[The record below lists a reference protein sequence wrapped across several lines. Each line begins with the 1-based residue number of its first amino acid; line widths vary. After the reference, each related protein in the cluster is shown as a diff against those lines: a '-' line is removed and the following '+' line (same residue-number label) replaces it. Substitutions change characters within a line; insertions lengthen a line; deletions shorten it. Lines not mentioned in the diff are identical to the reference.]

1 MGKNNIGWLALAV
14 LLSATPAL
22 ADSVPLDVW
31 QQFAFETAGTPATG
45 CNPNDPAGPFCIGS
59 SGTLTDF
66 APAPPW
72 TFSTP
77 FGAVLTVTDAFEAG
91 DQFEV
96 FDFGASI
103 GTTTAPSG
111 STDCGDDPAVCLA
124 TADISKGI
132 FSLAGGSHA
141 ITIFPVLA
149 PTGGGTA
156 YFLVEAAP
164 VPEPGSWALLASS
177 LLALAVARRRSRP

>member
-1 MGKNNIGWLALAV
+1 MGKYKIGAVAFAV
-14 LLSATPAL
+14 LLSANPAL

-31 QQFAFETAGTPATG
+31 LQFAFETAGTQATG

-59 SGTLTDF
+59 SGTPTDL

-77 FGAVLTVTDAFEAG
+77 FGARLTLTDAFEAG
-91 DQFEV
+91 DRFEV

-103 GTTTAPSG
+103 GMTTLPVG
-111 STDCGDDPAVCLA
+111 STDCGDDPAVCFA
-124 TADISKGI
+124 AADISKGL
-132 FSLAGGSHA
+132 FSLTGGSHEL
-141 ITIFPVLA
+141 TIFPLLA
-149 PTGGGTA
+149 PSGGGTA
-156 YFLVEAAP
+156 YFLLES

-177 LLALAVARRRSRP
+177 LLAVVVTRRRSRT